1 MTKVLLIFRI
11 VITVLIFLL
20 LLPFVLLWAGIR
32 WLIFRICFV
41 VNARKEG
48 VPLGIAVKL

>member
-1 MTKVLLIFRI
+1 MTKVLLIIRI
-11 VITVLIFLL
+11 VITVLLLLL
-20 LLPFVLLWAGIR
+20 LLPFVLLWMGIR

-41 VNARKEG
+41 VNVKKEG